1 MYQAIDSLYDVF
13 IFSIF
18 TVLNDDNNVMLG
30 DVISCSLHQF
40 ANVLSIHSF
49 LPLFLLTLTTLMMPL
64 YPILTGYRA
73 ASTQSL
79 KGIFTVGLTKGCT
92 YILSKMAKRVMG

>member
-1 MYQAIDSLYDVF
+1 MMKIILCSVMSYHAHFINLLMYSL
-13 IFSIF
+13 
-18 TVLNDDNNVMLG
+18 
-30 DVISCSLHQF
+30 
-40 ANVLSIHSF
+40 F
-49 LPLFLLTLTTLMMPL
+49 LPTITTLMMPL
-64 YPILTGYRA
+64 HPILTGYRA